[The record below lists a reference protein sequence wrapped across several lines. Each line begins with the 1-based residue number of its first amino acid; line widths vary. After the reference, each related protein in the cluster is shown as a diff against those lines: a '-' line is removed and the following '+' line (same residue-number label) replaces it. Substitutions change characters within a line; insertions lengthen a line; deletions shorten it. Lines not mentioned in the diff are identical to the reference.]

1 MNQFYL
7 YRHIRLDKNEVFYV
21 GIGKK
26 PKKYNGHRTEY
37 KRAFTSHKRTK
48 FWKQIVSKTEYRV
61 EIMLESD
68 NLDFI
73 KEREI
78 EFISLYGRKDQK
90 KGTLVNLT
98 DGGELNNSGAS
109 RCRKNFTVSPEAR
122 RKISERN
129 TGNKASEE
137 TRMLLSEMRK
147 DPYFHKHLL
156 TPEAIEKAKISRRNN
171 LKQVIDIKT
180 GQVFNSLPDACEIYG
195 IILNSEHN
203 RIKRNSKKATFK
215 YLKS

>member
-26 PKKYNGHRTEY
+26 AKEYNGHRTEY
-37 KRAFTSHKRTK
+37 KRAYTSYKRTK
-48 FWKQIVSKTEYRV
+48 FWKQIVNKTEYRV

-73 KEREI
+73 KEREV

-98 DGGELNNSGAS
+98 DGGELNNAGAS
-109 RCRKNFTVSPEAR
+109 KHRKNFTLSPEAR
-122 RKISERN
+122 S
-129 TGNKASEE
+129 
-137 TRMLLSEMRK
+137 
-147 DPYFHKHLL
+147 
-156 TPEAIEKAKISRRNN
+156 KISRAHMGKRMGAENH
-171 LKQVIDIKT
+171 KSVAIMVKST
-180 GQVFNSLPDACEIYG
+180 GEIYG
-195 IILNSEHN
+195 SLRQYTMQNDLDYDRE
-203 RIKRNSKKATFK
+203 K
-215 YLKS
+215 YLLNRYPTISKIKKL

>member
-37 KRAFTSHKRTK
+37 KRAFTSYKRTK
-48 FWKQIVSKTEYRV
+48 FWKQIVNKTEYRV

-68 NLDFI
+68 DLEFI
-73 KEREI
+73 KEREV

-90 KGTLVNLT
+90 VGTLVNLT

-109 RCRKNFTVSPEAR
+109 KYRKNFALSPESR
-122 RKISERN
+122 
-129 TGNKASEE
+129 
-137 TRMLLSEMRK
+137 
-147 DPYFHKHLL
+147 
-156 TPEAIEKAKISRRNN
+156 AKISRGNMGKKVGADN
-171 LKQVIDIKT
+171 HKSVAVMVKST
-180 GQVFNSLPDACEIYG
+180 GKVYGSLRQYTMQNGLDYD
-195 IILNSEHN
+195 
-203 RIKRNSKKATFK
+203 RVK
-215 YLKS
+215 YLLNRYPEVSKIKKV